1 MTRTIAPI
9 RREAVGTLPATMNV
23 AAITV
28 ITWIAA
34 VCGLSFV
41 VLLVIVLSP
50 WPRIGNE
57 SRRLDDDVETRLLLR
72 EDPDELADELDA
84 REGASPPVAEL
95 RPDERH

>member
-1 MTRTIAPI
+1 MT
-9 RREAVGTLPATMNV
+9 L

-28 ITWIAA
+28 ITWIAV

-41 VLLVIVLSP
+41 VLLVIILSP
-50 WPRIGNE
+50 WPRLDHE

-84 REGASPPVAEL
+84 EEGARPPVAEF
-95 RPDERH
+95 RRDERR